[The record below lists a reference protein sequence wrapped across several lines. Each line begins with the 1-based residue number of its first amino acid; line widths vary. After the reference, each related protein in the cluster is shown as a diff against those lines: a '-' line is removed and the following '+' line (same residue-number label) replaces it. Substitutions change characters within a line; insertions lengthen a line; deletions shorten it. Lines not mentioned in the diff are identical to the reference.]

1 MPGPAKLPQMQLASM
16 KGSLEDQF
24 LDHSPQKL
32 ERPNPSRGQGRSLTE
47 SSTGWKIR
55 LEATIIKDM
64 TGRESA
70 TTGNPNIQLGR
81 SRDEPVARSSTE
93 LKGRIDG
100 SSAVTPPLP
109 LNPSCKRLSA

>member
-1 MPGPAKLPQMQLASM
+1 MQLASM

-32 ERPNPSRGQGRSLTE
+32 ERPNPSKGQGRSLTE

-55 LEATIIKDM
+55 LEATIIKDL

-70 TTGNPNIQLGR
+70 GR
-81 SRDEPVARSSTE
+81 E
-93 LKGRIDG
+93 
-100 SSAVTPPLP
+100 SAVENQQQIWRQNQQPPEIPTFSLGNHATNQS
-109 LNPSCKRLSA
+109 LIRLQNSRAGSMAAPP